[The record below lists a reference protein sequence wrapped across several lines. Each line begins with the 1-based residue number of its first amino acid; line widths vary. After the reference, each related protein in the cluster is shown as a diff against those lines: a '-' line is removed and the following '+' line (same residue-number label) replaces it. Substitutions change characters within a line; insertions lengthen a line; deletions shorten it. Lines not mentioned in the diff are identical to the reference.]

1 VAQRSAP
8 EPAPRDIDGM
18 KTFHCTNCQ
27 NLVFFENVMCLNCQH
42 ALAYLPDER
51 QMAALK
57 PGNDGT
63 WQHNSRAYW
72 LCANNVDYQICN
84 WAVPVEDTERLCR
97 SCRLT
102 HVIPNLSQPG
112 NKESWHRLEIAK
124 RRLLVTILDLD
135 LPVSR
140 KTPSDPAGIE
150 FEFLSDSDRPT
161 GDGSR
166 VLTGH
171 DNGLITI
178 NVAEADDVYRE
189 QQRTRHNE
197 PYRTLLGHFRHE
209 IGHYYWDRLVD
220 GTPRQSDFR
229 SVFGDESADYQLALR
244 QHYANGPP
252 VNWENDF
259 ISAYAST
266 HPWEDWAESWAH
278 VLHMIDALETAD
290 SIGVS
295 LQPPRANEPA
305 LSLPARAALDDA
317 AQFSAMIR
325 AWLSLTYALNNFTR
339 GLGLPDSYPFVLS
352 NRVVEKLRFVYQ
364 TIKQGARALNP
375 R

>member
-1 VAQRSAP
+1 
-8 EPAPRDIDGM
+8 M

-51 QMAALK
+51 QMAALE

-63 WQHNSRAYW
+63 WQYHSRAYW

-112 NKESWHRLEIAK
+112 NQESWHRLEIAK

-150 FEFLSDSDRPT
+150 FEFLSDSVRPT

-189 QQRTRHNE
+189 QQRTRHHE
-197 PYRTLLGHFRHE
+197 TYRTLLGHFRHE

-220 GTPRQSDFR
+220 GTPRQSEFR
-229 SVFGDESADYQLALR
+229 NVFGDETANYQLALR
-244 QHYANGPP
+244 QHYNNGPP

-266 HPWEDWAESWAH
+266 HPWEDWAETWAH
-278 VLHMIDALETAD
+278 YLHLTDALETA
-290 SIGVS
+290 SECGLVILPNRNNARPVR
-295 LQPPRANEPA
+295 PRYSTERQGQIKFDEMM
-305 LSLPARAALDDA
+305 SD
-317 AQFSAMIR
+317 
-325 AWLSLTYALNNFTR
+325 WLAVTYLLNNLSR
-339 GLGLPDSYPFVLS
+339 GLGQRDSYPFVLMEP
-352 NRVVEKLRFVYQ
+352 VIEKLRFIHEVC
-364 TIKQGARALNP
+364 TTAGGKS
-375 R
+375 

>member
-1 VAQRSAP
+1 
-8 EPAPRDIDGM
+8 M

-51 QMAALK
+51 QMAALE
-57 PGNDGT
+57 PSNDGT

-84 WAVPVEDTERLCR
+84 WAVPVGDTERLCR

-140 KTPSDPAGIE
+140 RTPSDPAGIE
-150 FEFLSDSDRPT
+150 FEFLSDSARPT

-166 VLTGH
+166 VRTGH

-229 SVFGDESADYQLALR
+229 NVFGDESADYQLALR

-252 VNWENDF
+252 ANWENDF

-278 VLHMIDALETAD
+278 VLHMIDALETAN

-295 LQPPRANEPA
+295 LRPPRANEPA
-305 LSLPARAALDDA
+305 LSLPARDAADDA

-352 NRVVEKLRFVYQ
+352 GRVVEKLRFVYQ
-364 TIKQGARALNP
+364 TIRQGARAPNP
-375 R
+375 AAN